1 MLYMGGNYWNWCGY
15 DYHNFWSVNNT
26 SSAQTTTPVD
36 KTIYDP
42 CPVGFEMPA
51 GDAFTGF
58 TASVNGAWDNGWHFN
73 NKTANPDATIYFPV
87 TGNRQNAMG
96 TPAEGWYW
104 MASPDFRDGA
114 GVMHFSSGGV
124 SSWERTA
131 RYLGGAVRPV
141 AE

>member
-1 MLYMGGNYWNWCGY
+1 MT
-15 DYHNFWSVNNT
+15 HVI
-26 SSAQTTTPVD
+26 TPVD

-58 TASVNGAWDNGWHFN
+58 TASINGAWDNGWHFN

-87 TGNRQNAMG
+87 TGYRTSAMAA
-96 TPAEGWYW
+96 TTEGWYW
-104 MASPDFRDGA
+104 MASPDTYDGA
-114 GVMHFSSGGV
+114 GAMHFSSGAV
-124 SSWERTA
+124 LSWERHGRLTA
-131 RYLGGAVRPV
+131 EAVRPV